1 VVGNGKTVLLV
12 DDDLAMRTMA
22 VKLVEK
28 RGYRALTA
36 SDGNEALEVLQRMPV
51 DLIVLDVVMPGLDGL
66 QTIEEAKKL
75 GFGHIPVVMLT
86 AQRNDDDILGGYRK
100 GAVFYITKPLRPAY
114 LLNAVD
120 YLIGNLSP
128 EERQRLE
135 TSL

>member
-1 VVGNGKTVLLV
+1 MVGKGKNVLIV
-12 DDDLAMRTMA
+12 DDEPAMQIMA
-22 VKLVEK
+22 AKLVES

-36 SDGNEALEVLQRMPV
+36 SSGHEALEVLKRVPV

-75 GFGHIPVVMLT
+75 GFADVPVVMLT
-86 AQRNDDDILGGYRK
+86 AQKEKQDVLGGYRK
-100 GAVFYITKPLRPAY
+100 GAVFYITKPLRPAH

-128 EERQRLE
+128 DEREKLE
-135 TSL
+135 SIL